1 MDNWPETSE
10 SLILR
15 LNDQQDTASWN
26 DFVAIYRPVVVR
38 MARRRGLQHADA
50 DDLAQRVFLSVARKV
65 SDWESHNTE
74 TRFRNWLGRIARNAI
89 LNELTRA
96 KPDRGAGAGLHDH
109 VLDELP
115 EQVDL
120 SSSLMI
126 EARQQ
131 ALLWAVSAL
140 EVEFSSSTWEMFRQS
155 AIDGKSVKEVAGVVG
170 RSVGAVYIARCR
182 VMQRIKEK
190 VQELSDFWSHEK

>member
-15 LNDQQDTASWN
+15 LNNQQDVAAWTE
-26 DFVAIYRPVVVR
+26 FLAIYRPVVLR
-38 MARRRGLQHADA
+38 MALRRGLQHADA

-65 SDWESHNTE
+65 SDWEMHNAE

-96 KPDRGAGAGLHDH
+96 KPDRATGAGAHDDLLSQH
-109 VLDELP
+109 PDRF
-115 EQVDL
+115 DL
-120 SSSLMI
+120 SSSITI
-126 EARQQ
+126 EARRQS
-131 ALLWAVSAL
+131 LLWAVSAI
-140 EVEFSSSTWEMFRQS
+140 EDEFSSSTWEMFRQT
-155 AIDGKSVKEVAGVVG
+155 AIDGKPVNGVAEAVG
-170 RSVGAVYIARCR
+170 RSAGAVYIARCR

-190 VQELSDFWSHEK
+190 VQELSDFWSHE

>member
-15 LNDQQDTASWN
+15 LNNQQDVAAWN
-26 DFVAIYRPVVVR
+26 EFLAIYRPVVLS
-38 MARRRGLQHADA
+38 MALRRGLQHADA

-65 SDWESHNTE
+65 SDWESHNAE

-96 KPDRGAGAGLHDH
+96 KPDRAIGAGAHDD
-109 VLDELP
+109 VLSQHPD
-115 EQVDL
+115 QVEL
-120 SSSLMI
+120 SSSISI
-126 EARQQ
+126 EARRQ
-131 ALLWAVSAL
+131 ALLWAVSGI
-140 EVEFSSSTWEMFRQS
+140 EDEFSPSTWEMFRQS
-155 AIDGKSVKEVAGVVG
+155 AIDGQPVKAVAEALG
-170 RSVGAVYIARCR
+170 RSAGAVYIARCR

-190 VQELSDFWSHEK
+190 VQELSDFWSHEI

>member
-15 LNDQQDTASWN
+15 LNNQKDVAAWN
-26 DFVAIYRPVVVR
+26 EFLAIYRPVVLR
-38 MARRRGLQHADA
+38 MALRHGLQHADA

-65 SDWESHNTE
+65 SDWESHNAE

-96 KPDRGAGAGLHDH
+96 KPDRATGAGAHADLLAQHPD
-109 VLDELP
+109 
-115 EQVDL
+115 QVDL
-120 SSSLMI
+120 SSSITI
-126 EARQQ
+126 EARRQ
-131 ALLWAVSAL
+131 ALLWAVSAI
-140 EVEFSSSTWEMFRQS
+140 EDEFSPSTWEMFRQS
-155 AIDGKSVKEVAGVVG
+155 AIDGQPVKAVAEALG
-170 RSVGAVYIARCR
+170 RSAGAVYIARCR

-190 VQELSDFWSHEK
+190 VQELSDFWSHEI

>member
-15 LNDQQDTASWN
+15 LNNQQDVAAWN
-26 DFVAIYRPVVVR
+26 EFLAIYRPVVLR
-38 MARRRGLQHADA
+38 MAVHRGLQHADA

-65 SDWESHNTE
+65 GDWESHNSE

-96 KPDRGAGAGLHDH
+96 KPDRAFGAGAHDG
-109 VLDELP
+109 VLGQLP
-115 EQVDL
+115 DQFDV
-120 SSSLMI
+120 SSTLTV
-126 EARQQ
+126 EARRQ
-131 ALLWAVSAL
+131 ALQWAVAAI
-140 EVEFSSSTWEMFRQS
+140 ENEFSTSTWEMFRQS
-155 AIDGKSVKEVAGVVG
+155 AIDGKSVKAVAEALG
-170 RSVGAVYIARCR
+170 RSAGAVYIARCR

-190 VQELSDFWSHEK
+190 VQELSDFWSHE

>member
-15 LNDQQDTASWN
+15 LNNQQDAAAWTE
-26 DFVAIYRPVVVR
+26 FLAIYRPVVLR
-38 MARRRGLQHADA
+38 MALRRGLQHADA

-65 SDWESHNTE
+65 SDWESNNAE

-96 KPDRGAGAGLHDH
+96 KPDRATGSGAYD
-109 VLDELP
+109 
-115 EQVDL
+115 DL
-120 SSSLMI
+120 LAHHPDQIDFSSDITI
-126 EARQQ
+126 EARRQ
-131 ALLWAVSAL
+131 ALLWAVSVI
-140 EVEFSSSTWEMFRQS
+140 EDEFSPSTWEMFRQT
-155 AIDGKSVKEVAGVVG
+155 AIDGQSVKAVAEALG
-170 RSVGAVYIARCR
+170 RSAGAVYIARCR

-190 VQELSDFWSHEK
+190 VQELSDFWSHE

>member
-15 LNDQQDTASWN
+15 LNNQQDVAAWN
-26 DFVAIYRPVVVR
+26 EFLAIYRPVVLC
-38 MARRRGLQHADA
+38 MALRRGMQHADA

-65 SDWESHNTE
+65 SDWEAHNAE

-96 KPDRGAGAGLHDH
+96 KPDRATGAGAHDD
-109 VLDELP
+109 VLAQLP
-115 EQVDL
+115 DQVDL
-120 SSSLMI
+120 SLSITI
-126 EARQQ
+126 EACRQ
-131 ALLWAVSAL
+131 ALLWAVSAIKDD
-140 EVEFSSSTWEMFRQS
+140 FSPSTWEMFRQT
-155 AIDGKSVKEVAGVVG
+155 AIDGKPVNVVAEALG
-170 RSVGAVYIARCR
+170 RSAGAVYIARCR

-190 VQELSDFWSHEK
+190 VQELSDFWSQET